1 MERYIT
7 EEMIRELGVDLG
19 NQDINSLLDH
29 LNEKLENR
37 VGEEVADALDDDKL
51 QTLLDLQ
58 ETANEEEVGAWMK
71 ANVPEFEEVVQDEID
86 ILLGEVAENAGSV
99 NDAA

>member
-7 EEMIRELGVDLG
+7 EAMIRELGVDLDD
-19 NQDINSLLDH
+19 QDINSLLDH
-29 LNEKLENR
+29 LNETLEDR
-37 VGEEVADALDDDKL
+37 IGQEIADALDDDKL

-58 ETANEEEVGAWMK
+58 ETASDEEVGTWMK

-86 ILLGEVAENAGSV
+86 ILLGEVAENAGGV
-99 NDAA
+99 NNAA